1 MPPDQRSDT
10 GTTIS
15 TTRKSREMLYRSDYD
30 RSMIQT
36 TGVAS
41 GYILDGLTR
50 PRVGPPSGFTFC
62 LPLTLVALRA
72 PSVSGKQKAKPDRS
86 RAIKTGHLDLLAT
99 PTYLI
104 LDRTQRLWHIA
115 SLAVRQADSPWPCE
129 CSCWASSALLA
140 SQPAERNGHF
150 GGAMKTEKQYPRGR
164 VCLCRKA

>member
-1 MPPDQRSDT
+1 
-10 GTTIS
+10 IS

-50 PRVGPPSGFTFC
+50 PRLGPPSGFTFC

-86 RAIKTGHLDLLAT
+86 RAIKTGHLDVLAT
-99 PTYLI
+99 GQVNIPR
-104 LDRTQRLWHIA
+104 DA
-115 SLAVRQADSPWPCE
+115 SE
-129 CSCWASSALLA
+129 KLLE
-140 SQPAERNGHF
+140 SVEF
-150 GGAMKTEKQYPRGR
+150 KGAGSR
-164 VCLCRKA
+164 C

>member
-86 RAIKTGHLDLLAT
+86 RAIKTGHLDVLAT
-99 PTYLI
+99 RVLEAYSKCLRHLNVPTG
-104 LDRTQRLWHIA
+104 
-115 SLAVRQADSPWPCE
+115 SLAE
-129 CSCWASSALLA
+129 
-140 SQPAERNGHF
+140 
-150 GGAMKTEKQYPRGR
+150 
-164 VCLCRKA
+164 

>member
-86 RAIKTGHLDLLAT
+86 RAIKTGHLDVLAT
-99 PTYLI
+99 PA
-104 LDRTQRLWHIA
+104 Q
-115 SLAVRQADSPWPCE
+115 E
-129 CSCWASSALLA
+129 
-140 SQPAERNGHF
+140 G
-150 GGAMKTEKQYPRGR
+150 PRGLHADQSSPPTR
-164 VCLCRKA
+164 GRTL

>member
-86 RAIKTGHLDLLAT
+86 RAIKTGHLDVLAT
-99 PTYLI
+99 GVSNHAMAQQQGCRAP
-104 LDRTQRLWHIA
+104 RSWPHARP
-115 SLAVRQADSPWPCE
+115 SPVAVAGP
-129 CSCWASSALLA
+129 SAN
-140 SQPAERNGHF
+140 R
-150 GGAMKTEKQYPRGR
+150 
-164 VCLCRKA
+164 